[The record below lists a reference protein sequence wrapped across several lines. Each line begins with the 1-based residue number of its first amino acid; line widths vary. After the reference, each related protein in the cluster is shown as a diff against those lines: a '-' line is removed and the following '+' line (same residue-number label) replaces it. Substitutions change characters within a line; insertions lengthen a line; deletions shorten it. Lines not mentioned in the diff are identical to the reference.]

1 MDDDHSSIIQTQTI
15 ITLTKAVT
23 ARAIAQCLM
32 FLYTGTIEKEFLKID
47 VSVLCIILT
56 TSILEIFLISLIQ
69 LTLDKTAFLVRIKLY
84 Y

>member
-15 ITLTKAVT
+15 IALTKAVT

-47 VSVLCIILT
+47 VSILCIDHHVDIGRT
-56 TSILEIFLISLIQ
+56 YFNFFN
-69 LTLDKTAFLVRIKLY
+69 TAYFG
-84 Y
+84 